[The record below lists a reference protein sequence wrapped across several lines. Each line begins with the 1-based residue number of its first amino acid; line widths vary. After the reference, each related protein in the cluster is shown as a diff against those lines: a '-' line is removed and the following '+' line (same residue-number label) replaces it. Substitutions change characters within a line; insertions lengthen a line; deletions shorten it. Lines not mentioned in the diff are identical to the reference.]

1 VADDHLEKP
10 MPISPAAQKI
20 ADDVLVDLALQGG
33 GAHGAF
39 TWGVLDR
46 LLEEPKLKID
56 GISGTSAGAMNA
68 AVLAG
73 GYADGGAEG
82 ARKAL
87 EAFWSAVAK
96 SARFSPFQ
104 RGPLDR
110 MLGRWTLDQSPMF
123 ITMDLMSRV
132 FSPYDLNPL
141 GTNPLHDV
149 LAETVDFSRLPKSKI
164 KLFVTAT
171 NVRTGRGRVFRNNE
185 LTPNVLLASACLPT
199 LFQAVEINGE
209 YYWDGGY
216 SGNPTMTPLVR
227 ECSSSDTILVPINPV
242 ERPGVPRA
250 ARDILDRLNEVSFNA
265 VLLKELRM
273 IALLRQVAQPGDTE
287 GAKWAG
293 MRIHMVPN
301 KAMIDLGYSSKL
313 NAEWEFLAMLR
324 DEGRSAAETF
334 LTAHAADLGKR
345 SSIDLDV
352 LLEGV

>member
-1 VADDHLEKP
+1 
-10 MPISPAAQKI
+10 MPTSPAAQKI
-20 ADDVLVDLALQGG
+20 FDDVFVDLALQGG

-46 LLEEPKLKID
+46 LLEEPKLRID

-68 AVLAG
+68 AVLAD
-73 GYADGGAEG
+73 GYTDGGAEG

-87 EAFWSAVAK
+87 AAFWSGVAR

-110 MLGRWTLDQSPMF
+110 MFGRWTLDQSPMF
-123 ITMDLMSRV
+123 ITMDLMSRL

-149 LAETVDFSRLPKSKI
+149 LAKTVDFARLPKSPI

-171 NVRTGRGRVFRNNE
+171 NVRTGRGRVFRNGE
-185 LTPNVLLASACLPT
+185 LTPDVLLASACLPT
-199 LFQAVEINGE
+199 LFQAVEIDGE
-209 YYWDGGY
+209 FYWDGGY

-227 ECSSSDTILVPINPV
+227 ECASSDTILVPINPL
-242 ERPGVPRA
+242 ERPGVPRS

-265 VLLKELRM
+265 VLLKELQM
-273 IALLRQVAQPGDTE
+273 IALLRQIAQPGDTE

-313 NAEWEFLAMLR
+313 NAEWEFLTMLR
-324 DEGRSAAETF
+324 DEGRSAAEAF

-352 LLEGV
+352 LLEGI

>member
-1 VADDHLEKP
+1 
-10 MPISPAAQKI
+10 MPTSPSVQRI
-20 ADDVLVDLALQGG
+20 ANEVLVDLALQGG

-46 LLEEPKLKID
+46 LLEEPKLRID

-73 GYADGGAEG
+73 GYTDGGAQG

-87 EAFWSAVAK
+87 EAFWSGVAK

-110 MLGRWTLDQSPMF
+110 MLGRWTLDQSPVF

-141 GTNPLHDV
+141 GTNPLDDV
-149 LAETVDFSRLPKSKI
+149 LAETVDFSRLPRSPI

-185 LTPNVLLASACLPT
+185 ITPNVLLASACLPT
-199 LFQAVEINGE
+199 LFQAVEVGGE

-242 ERPGVPRA
+242 ERPGVPRS

-301 KAMIDLGYSSKL
+301 KAMIELGYSSKL
-313 NAEWEFLAMLR
+313 NAEWEFLTMLR

-334 LTAHAADLGKR
+334 LAMHSGDLGKR